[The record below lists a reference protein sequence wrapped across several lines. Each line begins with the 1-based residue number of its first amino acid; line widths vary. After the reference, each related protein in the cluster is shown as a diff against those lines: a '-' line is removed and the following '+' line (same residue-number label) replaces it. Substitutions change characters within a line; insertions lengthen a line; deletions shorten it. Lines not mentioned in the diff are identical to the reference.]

1 VQLSYLG
8 FPGTMGN
15 DAVDGLIGDAFL
27 TPTESAHLYD
37 EPLVLLPHC
46 YQATRAWA
54 LPAMRPERR
63 ALGLPEDALV
73 FCCFN
78 NPCKIRPHV
87 FEVWMRLLRRLPGSV
102 LWLAGFNET
111 CRVNL
116 RQQAALHGID
126 QQRLIFAP
134 LVSFNEHSA
143 RLPAADLFLDT
154 FPYSAGATANQAL
167 GCAVPMLTIA
177 GECYVSRMA
186 ASVLNALQL
195 PELIAFD
202 LEEYEEKAIE
212 LATRREYL
220 AACRER
226 LQDEAV
232 RARVF
237 DPLAGAHALEEAYA
251 KLTQGSADCQG
262 GRCCRGV
269 SISAMRL
276 GVPRNCMRADRS
288 TRPSPCAKASRA
300 AAAEPGSRCCCLV

>member
-1 VQLSYLG
+1 VARHEAAEQGLRLHGAAQICSHASEVITDVG
-8 FPGTMGN
+8 VRRI
-15 DAVDGLIGDAFL
+15 DAV
-27 TPTESAHLYD
+27 SAHED
-37 EPLVLLPHC
+37 GFG
-46 YQATRAWA
+46 
-54 LPAMRPERR
+54 
-63 ALGLPEDALV
+63 GLQFV
-73 FCCFN
+73 
-78 NPCKIRPHV
+78 
-87 FEVWMRLLRRLPGSV
+87 S
-102 LWLAGFNET
+102 LASHQT
-111 CRVNL
+111 K
-116 RQQAALHGID
+116 Q

-154 FPYSAGATANQAL
+154 FPYSAGATANQTL

-186 ASVLNALQL
+186 ASVLHALQL

-262 GRCCRGV
+262 GR
-269 SISAMRL
+269 
-276 GVPRNCMRADRS
+276 
-288 TRPSPCAKASRA
+288 
-300 AAAEPGSRCCCLV
+300 